1 MNLYGALITQLARSL
16 TGALYTDE
24 DIKRITSGAT
34 GKYLKEFF
42 PATQD
47 EQDAHNRIS
56 SARNHIEAAG
66 TIIRDMQD
74 DLEAQDRQL
83 NELLNTIDE
92 KKKLADRYQA
102 LAETNKEAF
111 EAFRQEMEEAL
122 RRELTEQA
130 NQGKTL
136 RQIAS
141 GIIWLVTLI
150 AGAALGTYF
159 KDLTA
164 WFGTLIG

>member
-1 MNLYGALITQLARSL
+1 MINLYTELITQLVRTL
-16 TGALYTDE
+16 TGALYTD
-24 DIKRITSGAT
+24 DQIKRITSGAT

-42 PATQD
+42 PATKD
-47 EQDAHNRIS
+47 EQDAQNRIM

-83 NELLNTIDE
+83 NDLLSTIDE
-92 KKKLADRYQA
+92 KKKLADRYQT

-111 EAFRQEMEEAL
+111 EAFREEMEDAL
-122 RRELTEQA
+122 RNELTEQA
-130 NQGKTL
+130 NHGKRL

-141 GIIWLVTLI
+141 AIIWLVTLI
-150 AGAALGTYF
+150 IGAALGSYF
-159 KDLTA
+159 KDIVA
-164 WFGTLIG
+164 WFGS